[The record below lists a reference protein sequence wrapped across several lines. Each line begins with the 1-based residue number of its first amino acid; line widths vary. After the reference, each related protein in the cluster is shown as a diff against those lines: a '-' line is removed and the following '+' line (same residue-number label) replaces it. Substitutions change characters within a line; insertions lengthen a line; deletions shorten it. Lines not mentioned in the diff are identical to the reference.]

1 MSPPRVLPGLLLM
14 LGLSLVL
21 SACNRLGLAYRHL
34 DALVP
39 WWVDGY
45 VELDRQQKRWF
56 DRRLAEHLDWHCRT
70 QLPTYIDWL
79 EQAELLLQ
87 DGQTGNTQVA
97 AQLAALGD
105 AQQRVAEQVS
115 PTLVELLQG
124 LDPAQVADLQAS
136 VTEKHQE
143 LREKYLAPDLP
154 EQIRQRQQRLEK
166 RLTPWLGDLNPQQK
180 ARIRAWSVAQGE
192 QNRLWLE
199 DRARWQAELFAALAQ
214 RHSAAFAPRV
224 QRLLQQPE
232 SVRDAAYRSAF
243 ERSRQ
248 ALVALLSDLLANAE
262 PDQRRHL
269 RSRLR
274 EVREDFSEQRCTTA

>member
-1 MSPPRVLPGLLLM
+1 MVS
-14 LGLSLVL
+14 LSLAL

-34 DALVP
+34 DSLVP

-45 VELDRQQKRWF
+45 VELDHQQKRWL

-70 QLPTYIDWL
+70 QLPIYIDWL
-79 EQAELLLQ
+79 EQAERLLQ

-124 LDPAQVADLQAS
+124 LDPGQVVDLQAA
-136 VTEKHQE
+136 VAGKHQD
-143 LREKYLAPDLP
+143 LRNKYLEPDLS

-166 RLTPWLGDLNPQQK
+166 RLTPWLGDLSPQQK

-199 DRARWQAELFAALAQ
+199 DRARWQAELFAALEQ
-214 RHSAAFAPRV
+214 RHSAAFALRV
-224 QRLLQQPE
+224 ERLLLQPE
-232 SVRDAAYRSAF
+232 SVRDAAYRTAF
-243 ERSRQ
+243 ARSQQ
-248 ALVALLSDLLANAE
+248 ALVALLSDLFASAE
-262 PDQRRHL
+262 PEQRRQL